1 MEVRPTLF
9 KYFIFDFLQG
19 KLGSTKVNTWRN
31 DLAVA
36 VAAWL
41 AAINM
46 AAGHILQPG
55 TYQCCWEDQGHTE

>member
-9 KYFIFDFLQG
+9 KYFIFDFLRG

-36 VAAWL
+36 VAA
-41 AAINM
+41 
-46 AAGHILQPG
+46 
-55 TYQCCWEDQGHTE
+55 